1 MSARDWEERVLAAE
15 GAAER
20 VGEVEQELLLASKPT
35 ARRPRPAASKP
46 PGCVFRTRSSVADRR
61 ALPAHYD
68 RFYRSARLP

>member
-20 VGEVEQELLLASKPT
+20 VGEIEQELLLASKLTGSSSTTRGKQAPAPSPT
-35 ARRPRPAASKP
+35 A
-46 PGCVFRTRSSVADRR
+46 ADRR
-61 ALPAHYD
+61 VLPAHYD